1 MRNVFITWQYTTH
14 GIAYLKHILSCFY
27 EKNTTDASVFKDE
40 RFEQDYC
47 NAIFDTN
54 IGNKKF
60 DKIYYL
66 TVKEEVIKK
75 VSSRLHYHNL
85 SYQNDECLQAM
96 NLVHIYDAIREHDDI
111 KYDVD
116 KELQF
121 VKTNYTDRYADLKK
135 YMWRDIQH
143 YEIDQQVKWLK
154 EQTNF
159 FNVYDDNNFE
169 VVELDVTD
177 LHNEGKITEQL
188 RKFFSHKI
196 KSSDNCVIDV
206 SLSGPETQ
214 TVWYIL
220 SDNDMLPKH
229 TQFIKTYDHKE
240 ETTKHFKSFSI
251 KEVSPKLIDDISSE
265 LAFYPATKSKK
276 RELVNKKIEVFVNS
290 GFSVLVL
297 GERGTGKSFTIK
309 KLIDDKE
316 IRILGK
322 LRVANCASFTDS
334 KIAESELFGYKKGSF
349 TGANGDKIGLIQEAE
364 QGVLFLDE
372 FHHLDKLTQA
382 KLMMAFQTD
391 ESNNF
396 KIRRV
401 GDNEEIV
408 VQNVNLV
415 FATNRTIEE
424 LHEILLPDF
433 YDRVVQYVVEIP
445 PVRETLED
453 LTDDW
458 KGIFERLYP
467 RQKIE
472 APMDNK
478 LFKWIKTLPLAG
490 NFRDLENI
498 AKDYKIFSDFD
509 SDTQKEICNNLQIP
523 IEPFEYAKKCYEM
536 YHSESK
542 SSEKIEIKIKDP
554 GAHAIE
560 KDFHRQLTD
569 WAIKKFGSRKEAAKQ
584 LGVSEKTLNNWKN
597 EE

>member
-54 IGNKKF
+54 NGNKKF

-121 VKTNYTDRYADLKK
+121 VKTSYPDRYADFKK

-159 FNVYDDNNFE
+159 FNVYDENNFD

-196 KSSDNCVIDV
+196 KPSDNCVIDV

-276 RELVNKKIEVFVNS
+276 RELVNKKIEVFLKS
-290 GFSVLVL
+290 GFSVLLL
-297 GERGTGKSFTIK
+297 GERGTGKSFTIRNLVNNK
-309 KLIDDKE
+309 KLVSGE
-316 IRILGK
+316 M
-322 LRVANCASFTDS
+322 VEANCASFTDTQ
-334 KIAESELFGYKKGSF
+334 IAESELFGYKKGAF
-349 TGANGDKIGLIQEAE
+349 TGAIFDKDGLIKKAE
-364 QGVLFLDE
+364 NGVLFLDE
-372 FHHLDKLTQA
+372 FHYLDKLTQA
-382 KLMMAFQTD
+382 KLMKAFQTD
-391 ESNNF
+391 DDNNLQ
-396 KIRRV
+396 IRRV
-401 GDNEEIV
+401 GDTKEFTV
-408 VQNVNLV
+408 KNVELV

-453 LTDDW
+453 LQDDW
-458 KGIFERLYP
+458 KSIFERLYP
-467 RQKIE
+467 NGNVP
-472 APMDNK
+472 APIDNN
-478 LFKWIKTLPLAG
+478 LFKWIKKLPLEG

-498 AKDYKIFSDFD
+498 AKDYKVFGDFD
-509 SDTQKEICNNLQIP
+509 SHTRKEICSAMKIP
-523 IEPFEYAKKCYEM
+523 DSPFEYAKKCYEM
-536 YHSESK
+536 YHSNPPSMGKIEVKVESK
-542 SSEKIEIKIKDP
+542 DAKTIEN
-554 GAHAIE
+554 E
-560 KDFHRQLTD
+560 FHRQLMD

-584 LGVSEKTLNNWKN
+584 LGVSERTLNKWKN
-597 EE
+597 D